1 MQLAQNKKRILSILI
16 ILALCVG
23 LMAALAAP
31 AQAAEV
37 LPQELYVGQSR
48 SGVCTLASS
57 VMLVRS
63 TLYLYGSSHWTEA
76 TESTVAPV
84 AWLYGAGLLYT
95 WTYQTSYASITVNHT
110 DLSGITSDDL
120 KALLDAHPEGIVFYC
135 IGCPHAVFLTDYE
148 DDTFYCADPAPYC
161 AGERIPLAESW
172 LGKCYGFDQDTILA
186 NASAYWSVTD
196 CTVTADMDVV
206 LMDSLRQNVV
216 VSMARDDVPAWNA
229 KLKTGVTAMN
239 A

>member
-1 MQLAQNKKRILSILI
+1 MQLAQNQKRLFSILI

-37 LPQELYVGQSR
+37 LPQELYVEQSR

-63 TLYLYGSSHWTEA
+63 TLYLYGSSHWTDA
-76 TESTVAPV
+76 TESTVGAV
-84 AWLYGAGLLYT
+84 AWRYGAGLVYS
-95 WTYQTSYASITVNHT
+95 WTYETAYASIRVDHT
-110 DLSGITSDDL
+110 ELSGITADAL

-148 DDTFYCADPAPYC
+148 GDTFYCADPAPYC
-161 AGERIPLAESW
+161 SGARIPLAESW
-172 LGKCYGFDQDTILA
+172 LGKRYGFDQEAVLA
-186 NASAYWSVTD
+186 NASAYWSVTE
-196 CTVTADMDVV
+196 CTVKADMDVIP
-206 LMDSLRQNVV
+206 MDTLQKNTV
-216 VSMARDDVPAWNA
+216 MTAAKEDLNTWYGKLVPS
-229 KLKTGVTAMN
+229 VQ
-239 A
+239 